1 MNKHCKW
8 PQGVLSRIML
18 ECYVCTAQ
26 VLLVVPALGKL
37 PKENSGVEFQM
48 WCSLTERVSSQQQPM
63 SVQAYGYH
71 HITSHTGLRNRH
83 KSQITQ

>member
-18 ECYVCTAQ
+18 ECYACTAQ
-26 VLLVVPALGKL
+26 VLLVVDALGKL

-48 WCSLTERVSSQQQPM
+48 WCSLTWLKK
-63 SVQAYGYH
+63 SVHSNNQCL
-71 HITSHTGLRNRH
+71 SRHTG
-83 KSQITQ
+83 ITT